1 MVGEYS
7 DHAGVGE
14 KRSQFGST
22 FNIRSVK
29 FSERVVLVFRIK
41 CRNNLSFFLLE
52 QLRNSHRVRI
62 LRFY

>member
-22 FNIRSVK
+22 FNIRSMK

-41 CRNNLSFFLLE
+41 CRNNFFYL
-52 QLRNSHRVRI
+52 NSSETVI
-62 LRFY
+62 E

>member
-7 DHAGVGE
+7 DHAGAGE

-22 FNIRSVK
+22 FNIRSMK

-41 CRNNLSFFLLE
+41 CRNNLSFF
-52 QLRNSHRVRI
+52 
-62 LRFY
+62 FT